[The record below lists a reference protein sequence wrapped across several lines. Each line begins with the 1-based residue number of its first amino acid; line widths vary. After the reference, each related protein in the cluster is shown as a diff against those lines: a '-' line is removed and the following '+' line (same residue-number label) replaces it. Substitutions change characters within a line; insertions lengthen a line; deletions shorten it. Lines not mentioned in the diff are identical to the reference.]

1 MKKSFFLIMVLI
13 AFPLSFGYEPIFQ
26 NLCSNLSAINLDF
39 NDSDMNI
46 SYQNLTEFPKE
57 VLDILN
63 SKIHNNSDLTT
74 LLKGLGEVTFSAEI
88 NYNYTSC
95 FSGSIAFKNSSI
107 TSLKLEPDELKG
119 INNSHIYFHA
129 ELINLESIVN
139 DLIIFSKK
147 TNPEFFETISVGA
160 KAFGAVVFG
169 FFRNDLSVKPITG
182 LFKVIDLLKVLPEL
196 SASQAMAQA
205 INSTMNN

>member
-1 MKKSFFLIMVLI
+1 MALI
-13 AFPLSFGYEPIFQ
+13 AFPMSFGYEPIFKD
-26 NLCSNLSAINLDF
+26 LCSNLSAINLDF
-39 NDSDMNI
+39 NDSNMNI

-88 NYNYTSC
+88 NYNTTSC

-107 TSLKLEPDELKG
+107 VSLKLEPDELKG
-119 INNSHIYFHA
+119 TNNSHIYFHA
-129 ELINLESIVN
+129 ELVNLESIIN
-139 DLIIFSKK
+139 DIIAFSKK
-147 TNPEFFETISVGA
+147 TNPGFFETISVGA
-160 KAFGAVVFG
+160 KTFGAVIFG

-196 SASQAMAQA
+196 QASQAMAQA